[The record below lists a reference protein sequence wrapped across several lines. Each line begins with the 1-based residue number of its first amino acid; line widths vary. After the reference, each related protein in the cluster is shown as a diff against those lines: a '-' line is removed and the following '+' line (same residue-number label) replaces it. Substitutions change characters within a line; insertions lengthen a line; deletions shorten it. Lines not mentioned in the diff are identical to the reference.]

1 VHQQVRT
8 DAVADAVDRATAYA
22 AALGCRLTGLVEVRD
37 AGTGSG
43 AGRVARA
50 SLAAAAPALE
60 LQPGPHEV
68 HGCVEMT
75 FTMSPPDQEV
85 YAR

>member
-1 VHQQVRT
+1 VAVRGE
-8 DAVADAVDRATAYA
+8 AVAEVLPDAAD
-22 AALGCRLTGLVEVRD
+22 LVVTIEVRD

-75 FTMSPPDQEV
+75 FTMSPPEQEV